1 MANSSAPVS
10 TSGSGLSRSSGSQT
24 SLSSGLDT
32 TSTDID
38 SRASTLE
45 QVCNF
50 EFVDPTTYMRTEELC
65 TSTLRSANGDFHE
78 HCWNPECNGAI
89 RCIVCGE
96 CPVHSPCNDECSR
109 DPDPEPDPSTYELCG
124 HQFKNGSECTY
135 KLFHDDSYEC
145 HNHCKNDWNDECD
158 GDWCEVCRQCPT
170 CDPCH

>member
-1 MANSSAPVS
+1 MANLSANAS
-10 TSGSGLSRSSGSQT
+10 TSGSGLLQSSGSQQP
-24 SLSSGLDT
+24 
-32 TSTDID
+32 
-38 SRASTLE
+38 STLE
-45 QVCNF
+45 QVCDF
-50 EFVDPTTYMRTEELC
+50 EFIDPATCKKTEELC

-135 KLFHDDSYEC
+135 KLFHRNLYDEY

-158 GDWCEVCRQCPT
+158 GDWCEVCSQCPT
-170 CDPCH
+170 CNPCHLSTY